1 MRLHRL
7 KACTE
12 EGISIV
18 QEQDRLAVV
27 NGWVDAANAPDAERL
42 LALSDPDI
50 EIVGPRGSGFGHQLL
65 RDWLARAGL
74 ELETLR
80 TFAGGDML
88 LLEQR
93 GVWRSQETGAVTGEK
108 IQASFFQVKGGL
120 VAKFARFD
128 SLDEAFAATG
138 LDLSDEVSQADKP

>member
-1 MRLHRL
+1 M
-7 KACTE
+7 
-12 EGISIV
+12 

-27 NGWVDAANAPDAERL
+27 NGWVEAANAQGAERL
-42 LALSDPDI
+42 VALSDPNI

-80 TFAGGDML
+80 TFADGDMVV
-88 LLEQR
+88 LEQR

-108 IQASFFQVKGGL
+108 ILASFFQVKDGF
-120 VAKFARFD
+120 VVKFARFD